1 MLPITVI
8 TIISLLTFFIHP
20 KNFGQRFGLAISTLM
35 ASSAIHLSILNSL
48 TPTGYLTL
56 ADRMML
62 IVYIIFLFNLAVSVY
77 IMRLVDKNKIEEA
90 GKFPALIMRLLVVLT
105 VVMVAI
111 QYFF

>member
-8 TIISLLTFFIHP
+8 TIISLLTFVIHP
-20 KNFGQRFGLAISTLM
+20 KNFGQRFGLAVSTLM
-35 ASSAIHLSILNSL
+35 AAYAIHLSILNSL

-77 IMRLVDKNKIEEA
+77 IMWLVDKNKIDEA